1 MKTLTKTLLAIAF
14 ALPFVNA
21 KAEDYGF
28 GDMGGVFNVSE
39 SGAATYTLPFDLPEG
54 INGMVPSLGLVY
66 NSQSGNGVA
75 GMGISVYGS
84 SVITRTV
91 KDIYHDTKI
100 GGISYTDNDVYSLD
114 GVRLIQ
120 IAQNDYRPENSP
132 ADYFTKTTNG
142 FKAELQNGR
151 IAYYEYKATAGGVA
165 YAWYLNK
172 VEDKWGNVMY
182 YSYTTLNGCVYLTQV
197 QYGTNLGASTG
208 LSNIVTFGYENRNDD
223 MPYIVNGVKCSMY
236 RRLSSVTVKTNN
248 VERNKYTL
256 TYSNT
261 DAFSRLTKV
270 EESFGSTKL
279 PPVTLGWKT
288 FPATP
293 YASSVSGQSYNFD
306 DQMFT
311 CGDVTGNGISD
322 VIALVDNDNSKSVRV
337 YEVQDG
343 SKLNFKYEVEGY
355 PKDVFISKDV
365 MGSSAV
371 GSVIN
376 FYGKGN
382 HDLILYDFLQSK
394 PQKVFYID
402 LYIQT
407 NNQKKKINTYV
418 LHSNNPP
425 IMTYGDFFNN
435 GTTNIVQLGDE
446 KVNGK
451 YELAIWRHDNKE
463 NKPVPC
469 SFWMSLPSDPEKLF
483 TSDYNGDG
491 LQDLLVIYDSGY
503 TIYWNQ
509 GVDVGTSPFSDTKKT
524 TGTNLCDAKMIMPGD
539 FNGDGTVDFLSNKD
553 DDSIWYIF
561 YGTGNGT
568 FTKTTACTLSNIH
581 GNGFTGYDDNR
592 FECHVFDFNND
603 GKDDVVITKADYEKK
618 QDKVLGI
625 KVSSPY
631 GSFLKTYTCWL
642 KSNGT
647 TLTVDKIAT
656 SKKEADAKN
665 GKFLVGDFNGDG
677 YTELMNYGY
686 DCYGSTDANV
696 EPSWRIYRNP
706 SVSANTNK
714 LTSVST
720 GPVGTYTSIT
730 YSTLS
735 DANVYTKGSSSTYPL
750 VTLCAP
756 LNVVKQVT
764 QNLAYNAYYT
774 NYKYTQLRAHL
785 QGRGMLG
792 FTTVEANNTTTGE
805 KRTTTVNSLH
815 STFYEP
821 SKITTTITKD
831 GKTDVTETTLTA
843 VSYMGKPHLT
853 YPSII
858 KNTDIYNLVTTT
870 TNEYYSIYYPTKQ
883 RTEYGNNANMYKQV
897 EYSDYKRVGGVYKP
911 QTVVTTQKHYDD
923 ANAFTTKTTYTYDT
937 KGNPTKMVE
946 NAATVPVTHE
956 YTYSGLGNMLTH
968 KVSAS
973 GITAVTTTLTY
984 DATNRFVA
992 SEKSSANSLI
1002 TNYTYNNLGRLTQ
1015 KQEGVS
1021 GSLLTTSYTY
1031 DAIGNITKITHPDG
1045 TTTTYTRSWGTMPYR
1060 SYSVTTKTTGQAA
1073 TTTWY
1078 DNLDREV
1085 ETTSTGEKGV
1095 SLTSTKSYNTA
1106 TGQLYSHNNKIGGL
1120 TISETRGYNKLGQLT
1135 SVSSNTGKKI
1145 TYSYSA
1151 RSVTSTQS
1159 GINYILQKKFDAW
1172 GNTTY
1177 VSANSCTST
1186 TYKYSSNGQPVS
1198 VRYADASYQDYMAS
1212 TMTYDSRGQQT
1223 SLTDI
1228 DAGKTSYE
1236 YDALGRVTKQTDARG
1251 NITTNT
1257 YNASGQ
1263 LTNQVCGGVV
1273 TTYTYDNKLRLTK
1286 ESTGSQSIAYEYD
1299 DKNHL
1304 TKKSYSIDGTVLTFS
1319 YTYNTNGQMATQTF
1333 PDGMTENYTYDA
1345 NGYLAAIKIGGQRVW
1360 ERDSYTG
1367 TQRRWAL
1374 GTQPLYVTRKYSDK
1388 GLLTE
1393 QEIIRQ
1399 AGSLHK
1405 MTYTFDGATGNLKSR
1420 TGMQSGTETFNYDSF
1435 DRLNTGT
1442 SYALN
1447 GNIASKTGIGKYTYD
1462 TGKKNAVVQVEN
1474 TSNLIQGAASLTY
1487 NAFNKVATVVQG
1499 TNTLTITYGPDR
1511 QRTKTVLVNGSNTT
1525 TTLYADNYEQR
1536 TANGVT
1542 TSYHYVASPDGLA
1555 AVYVKSGNT
1564 ATAYYIETDHLGSII
1579 RAYDYIGNTKFSAA
1593 YDAWGNQTVSTN
1605 AIGLTRGYTGHEH
1618 WNQFGLIDMNGRF
1631 YDPLLGRFLSPD
1643 PYVQAPENPQN
1654 YNRYSYCLNNPLKYT
1669 DPSGEYF
1676 GIDDLIAGAI
1686 GGTVNLVVNAI
1697 QGNLGGHGVWGGIGR
1712 GFAAFGA
1719 GAVGGIGA
1727 LYPEFGGWALGGAA
1741 VGATNTWL
1749 GGATSAKN
1757 IAIGGVFGAI
1767 SGGVGGCVSSAI
1779 GGQYGALIGGAFSN
1793 LTNQLLYNKGDFSNV
1808 DWISVG
1814 ISGVVSYGLYH
1825 ASSFSL
1831 WKWGGGNDLNGI
1843 KIKYSTY
1850 CKISADC
1857 QRSRF
1862 WHKEYGG
1869 IITGKGNVIRVPRQG
1884 RHNLQIDFSNEI
1896 ISEALSDGGIATT
1909 YHTHWAKPGNEYC
1922 INNCGDIVS
1931 GDANVETIKGPSPGD
1946 MMNIAAKLGGR
1957 HFVFDRTSSYVY
1969 TSSVWNTFNF
1979 TPIRFLSYPFFIK

>member
-39 SGAATYTLPFDLPEG
+39 SGAATYTQPFDLPEG
-54 INGMVPSLGLVY
+54 INGMQPSLGLVY

-75 GMGISVYGS
+75 GMGVSIYGT
-84 SVITRTV
+84 SVITRTA
-91 KDIYHDTKI
+91 KDIYHNGTAK
-100 GGISYTDNDVYSLD
+100 GISYTDNDAYCLD
-114 GVRLIQ
+114 GVRLID

-142 FKAELQNGR
+142 FKTELQNGR
-151 IAYYEYKATAGGVA
+151 TAYYEYKATANGVA

-182 YSYTTLNGCVYLTQV
+182 YSYSTFNGCVYLTQV

-208 LSNIVTFGYENRNDD
+208 LSNIVTFGYDTRNDV
-223 MPYIVNGVKCSMY
+223 MPYVVNGTKCSMG
-236 RRLSSVTVKTNN
+236 RRLTSVTIKTNS

-270 EESFGSTKL
+270 EESYGTTKL
-279 PPVTLGWKT
+279 PPVTLGWKNI
-288 FPATP
+288 PALSITP
-293 YASSVSGQSYNFD
+293 ETISSES
-306 DQMFT
+306 
-311 CGDVTGNGISD
+311 GISQYAMSGKF
-322 VIALVDNDNSKSVRV
+322 V
-337 YEVQDG
+337 
-343 SKLNFKYEVEGY
+343 
-355 PKDVFISKDV
+355 
-365 MGSSAV
+365 SA
-371 GSVIN
+371 
-376 FYGKGN
+376 
-382 HDLILYDFLQSK
+382 DL
-394 PQKVFYID
+394 
-402 LYIQT
+402 T
-407 NNQKKKINTYV
+407 
-418 LHSNNPP
+418 
-425 IMTYGDFFNN
+425 
-435 GTTNIVQLGDE
+435 
-446 KVNGK
+446 
-451 YELAIWRHDNKE
+451 
-463 NKPVPC
+463 
-469 SFWMSLPSDPEKLF
+469 
-483 TSDYNGDG
+483 GDG
-491 LQDLLVIYDSGY
+491 LSDIVQITEGGGSMNVSIYSASVSNGTATFTRVVNSVSISAPSSSPVAVGDMDGNGVAELLAIKAVSTSSSEAIASISNKTRVVTLATESIPKFAVGNFYNNGKTDIVYVKENGNNYRCRILNLNGSSTRKADSYLTIDSEPMRLFAGDFNSDGMSDLVVFHENGY
-503 TIYWNQ
+503 IIFWNQ
-509 GVDVGTSPFSDTKKT
+509 GVTEGNSPFSDSKKT
-524 TGTNLCDAKMIMPGD
+524 TGSSLKYASMTQIGD
-539 FNGDGTVDFLSNKD
+539 FNGDGLIDFLTNATNDKN
-553 DDSIWYIF
+553 WYF
-561 YGTGNGT
+561 FLNNGNGT
-568 FTKTTACTLSNIH
+568 FSKTTAISDGVYDYDFTDKD
-581 GNGFTGYDDNR
+581 NGKFS
-592 FECHVFDFNND
+592 CHVLDFDFD
-603 GKDDVVITKADYEKK
+603 GKQDIVITKAIYHRKTNLIKQEWGVYDYTTT
-618 QDKVLGI
+618 QW
-625 KVSSPY
+625 Y
-631 GSFLKTYTCWL
+631 R
-642 KSNGT
+642 SNGSSLSLVKT
-647 TLTVDKIAT
+647 AT
-656 SKKEADAKN
+656 SKKDTDAQD
-665 GKFLVGDFNGDG
+665 GRFLVGDFNGDG

-706 SVSANTNK
+706 SVTAATNK
-714 LTSVST
+714 LTSISVGQS
-720 GPVGTYTSIT
+720 GTYTSIS

-735 DANVYTKGSSSTYPL
+735 DASVYTKGSSSTYPL
-750 VTLCAP
+750 ATLCVP
-756 LNVVKQVT
+756 MSVVKQVY
-764 QNLAYNAYYT
+764 QNLAYNTYYT

-785 QGRGMLG
+785 KGRGLLG
-792 FTTVEANNTTTGE
+792 FTTVEASNSTTGE

-911 QTVVTTQKHYDD
+911 QTVVTTQKHKDD
-923 ANAFTTKTTYTYDT
+923 ANAFTTKTTYTYDA

-968 KVSAS
+968 KVSAT
-973 GITAVTTTLTY
+973 GITTVTTTLTY

-1031 DAIGNITKITHPDG
+1031 DAIGNITKITHPDN

-1060 SYSVTTKTTGQAA
+1060 RNSVITKTTGQAA

-1078 DNLDREV
+1078 DNLGREV

-1106 TGQLYSHNNKIGGL
+1106 TGQLYSHNNKIGGI

-1135 SVSSNTGKKI
+1135 SVSSNSGKKI

-1159 GINYILQKKFDAW
+1159 GINYILQKNFDAW
-1172 GNTTY
+1172 GNTTH
-1177 VSANSCTST
+1177 VNANGCTST
-1186 TYKYSSNGQPVS
+1186 TYKYSSNGQPIS
-1198 VRYADASYQDYMAS
+1198 VRYGDASYQDYMAS

-1257 YNASGQ
+1257 YNASGL
-1263 LTNQVCGGVV
+1263 LTTQVCGGVT
-1273 TTYTYDNKLRLTK
+1273 TTYSYDSRLRLTK

-1299 DKNHL
+1299 DKNRL
-1304 TKKSYSIDGTVLTFS
+1304 TKKSYSIDGASLS
-1319 YTYNTNGQMATQTF
+1319 YSYVYNSYGQMTAQTF
-1333 PDGMTENYTYDA
+1333 PDGMTENYTYDSYG
-1345 NGYLAAIKIGGQRVW
+1345 NLATIKIGGQRVW
-1360 ERDSYTG
+1360 ELNSYNG
-1367 TQRRWAL
+1367 TQRTAYL
-1374 GTQPLYVTRKYSDK
+1374 GTAPLILTKNYSAK
-1388 GLLTE
+1388 GLLT
-1393 QEIIRQ
+1393 
-1399 AGSLHK
+1399 GTSVKKGSTSLHSFG
-1405 MTYTFDGATGNLKSR
+1405 YTFDGATGNLTQR
-1420 TGMQSGTETFNYDSF
+1420 TGMNGTETFKYDQF

-1474 TSNLIQGAASLTY
+1474 TDNLIQGAASLTY

-1536 TANGVT
+1536 TVNGT
-1542 TSYHYVASPDGLA
+1542 TTTYHYVASPDGLI
-1555 AVYVKSGNT
+1555 AVYVKKNGT
-1564 ATAYYIETDHLGSII
+1564 TTPYYVETDHLGSII
-1579 RAYDYIGNTKFSAA
+1579 NLFDASGTKQFSAT
-1593 YDAWGNQTVSTN
+1593 YDAWGKQTITKN

-1618 WNQFGLIDMNGRF
+1618 WPQFGLIDMNGRF

-1643 PYVQAPENPQN
+1643 PYVQAPDNPQN

-1669 DPSGEYF
+1669 DPTGEYF

-1719 GAVGGIGA
+1719 GAVGGVGA
-1727 LYPEFGGWALGGAA
+1727 LYPEFGGWAWGGAA
-1741 VGATNTWL
+1741 VGATNAWL
-1749 GGATSAKN
+1749 GGATTFDDIFVGAGVGAVAGMVGGAAGQWATTATSPLVSSISSPVARSTVSGIIGGAAGGYAGGFVGGYFMTGDISAANK
-1757 IAIGGVFGAI
+1757 AGLSGMWTSAGIGGVAGGFAGYRYAKAHDLNPWTGHHNRVDFGSPLAPKSPSSLDPVWEQAPCLRGVAIETLTMDKYYCEWEHTPYAPVIDGISPNGEVVSIKSNYSESGNMAI
-1767 SGGVGGCVSSAI
+1767 SKSI
-1779 GGQYGALIGGAFSN
+1779 KN
-1793 LTNQLLYNKGDFSNV
+1793 LKTYPASTKILH
-1808 DWISVG
+1808 
-1814 ISGVVSYGLYH
+1814 VVTPPGYVPKN
-1825 ASSFSL
+1825 
-1831 WKWGGGNDLNGI
+1831 W
-1843 KIKYSTY
+1843 
-1850 CKISADC
+1850 
-1857 QRSRF
+1857 
-1862 WHKEYGG
+1862 
-1869 IITGKGNVIRVPRQG
+1869 GNVI
-1884 RHNLQIDFSNEI
+1884 DFCESNGI
-1896 ISEALSDGGIATT
+1896 IVRL
-1909 YHTHWAKPGNEYC
+1909 THY
-1922 INNCGDIVS
+1922 
-1931 GDANVETIKGPSPGD
+1931 
-1946 MMNIAAKLGGR
+1946 
-1957 HFVFDRTSSYVY
+1957 
-1969 TSSVWNTFNF
+1969 
-1979 TPIRFLSYPFFIK
+1979 

>member
-1 MKTLTKTLLAIAF
+1 MKTITKIFAAMALA
-14 ALPFVNA
+14 LSFVNA
-21 KAEDYGF
+21 EAEDYGF

-75 GMGISVYGS
+75 GMGVSIYGT
-84 SVITRTV
+84 SVIMRTT
-91 KDIYHDTKI
+91 KDIYHDGTAK
-100 GGISYTDNDVYSLD
+100 GISYTDNDAYSLD
-114 GVRLIQ
+114 GVRLID

-142 FKAELQNGR
+142 FKAELQNGN
-151 IAYYEYKATAGGVA
+151 IAYFEYKATANGVA

-182 YSYTTLNGCVYLTQV
+182 YSYSTFNGCVYLTRV

-208 LSNIVTFGYENRNDD
+208 LSNIVIFDYETRNDV
-223 MPYIVNGVKCSMY
+223 MPYVVNGTKCSMG
-236 RRLSSVTVKTNN
+236 RRLTSVTIKTNS

-270 EESFGSTKL
+270 EESYGTTKL

-288 FPATP
+288 ISSTMSVTTIDDIPSGSYKLYGDINGDGKDDIICIKQNNSSATIKP
-293 YASSVSGQSYNFD
+293 YYANIISDALSFSNNESINVDCGSISKGQFMLADIN
-306 DQMFT
+306 
-311 CGDVTGNGISD
+311 GNGNKEVVVATKTTSAQTFSKKTDYLFTINIGNQNSLLD
-322 VIALVDNDNSKSVRV
+322 ANDFYCNGKSEIICLNQTVSNST
-337 YEVQDG
+337 D
-343 SKLNFKYEVEGY
+343 KYLCRLFSLSTNNATQKNEGY
-355 PKDVFISKDV
+355 LKLT
-365 MGSSAV
+365 SAPR
-371 GSVIN
+371 VIKTADFN
-376 FYGKGN
+376 GN
-382 HDLILYDFLQSK
+382 
-394 PQKVFYID
+394 
-402 LYIQT
+402 
-407 NNQKKKINTYV
+407 
-418 LHSNNPP
+418 
-425 IMTYGDFFNN
+425 
-435 GTTNIVQLGDE
+435 
-446 KVNGK
+446 
-451 YELAIWRHDNKE
+451 
-463 NKPVPC
+463 
-469 SFWMSLPSDPEKLF
+469 
-483 TSDYNGDG
+483 G
-491 LQDLLVIYDSGY
+491 LQDLIVLYSTGY
-503 TIYWNQ
+503 TIYWNN
-509 GVDVGTSPFSDTKKT
+509 GVNSSTFPFSDSNKTDGSGFNFSEYMDFGDFDGDGLLDIVFLKITSSTTIKYSFTISAATNNGNGSFTKKDMFSCT
-524 TGTNLCDAKMIMPGD
+524 QGYNANIPTPYDEDDEKISCCAADFNNDGKTDIILKAPSYNKANKQYSFTYRWLKSSGELFTVTKSTELKIPMTLKAGD
-539 FNGDGTVDFLSNKD
+539 FNGDGFIELLN
-553 DDSIWYIF
+553 
-561 YGTGNGT
+561 YGLNVY
-568 FTKTTACTLSNIH
+568 S
-581 GNGFTGYDDNR
+581 
-592 FECHVFDFNND
+592 
-603 GKDDVVITKADYEKK
+603 
-618 QDKVLGI
+618 
-625 KVSSPY
+625 
-631 GSFLKTYTCWL
+631 GSFSDTQGNNYLYRCA
-642 KSNGT
+642 T
-647 TLTVDKIAT
+647 T
-656 SKKEADAKN
+656 S
-665 GKFLVGDFNGDG
+665 
-677 YTELMNYGY
+677 
-686 DCYGSTDANV
+686 
-696 EPSWRIYRNP
+696 
-706 SVSANTNK
+706 SANK
-714 LTSVST
+714 LTSISRGQT
-720 GPVGTYTSIT
+720 GTYTTIS

-735 DANVYTKGSSSTYPL
+735 DASVYTKGSSSTYPL
-750 VTLCAP
+750 ATLCVP
-756 LNVVKQVT
+756 MSVVKQVY

-785 QGRGMLG
+785 QGRGLLG
-792 FTTVEANNTTTGE
+792 FTTVEASNSTTGE

-815 STFYEP
+815 ATFYEP

-853 YPSII
+853 YPSTV

-911 QTVVTTQKHYDD
+911 QTVLTTQKHYDD
-923 ANAFTTKTTYTYDT
+923 ANAFTTKTTYTYDV

-1031 DAIGNITKITHPDG
+1031 DAIGNITKITHPDS
-1045 TTTTYTRSWGTMPYR
+1045 TITTYTRSWGTMPYR
-1060 SYSVTTKTTGQAA
+1060 SYSVTTKNTGQAA
-1073 TTTWY
+1073 ATTWY
-1078 DNLDREV
+1078 DNLGREV

-1106 TGQLYSHNNKIGGL
+1106 TGQLYSHYNTIGGI
-1120 TISETRGYNKLGQLT
+1120 TISEIRGYNKLGQLT
-1135 SVSSNTGKKI
+1135 SVSSNSGKKI

-1159 GINYILQKKFDAW
+1159 GINYILQKNFDAW
-1172 GNTTY
+1172 GNITY

-1223 SLTDI
+1223 SLTDV

-1257 YNASGQ
+1257 YNASGL
-1263 LTNQVCGGVV
+1263 LTKQVCGGVV

-1299 DKNHL
+1299 DKNRL

-1319 YTYNTNGQMATQTF
+1319 YTYNSNGQMATQTF
-1333 PDGMTENYTYDA
+1333 PDGMTETYTYDA
-1345 NGYLAAIKIGGQRVW
+1345 NGYLATIKIGGQRVW

-1405 MTYTFDGATGNLKSR
+1405 MTYSFDGATGNLKSR
-1420 TGMQSGTETFNYDSF
+1420 TGMQSGTETFNYDQF

-1474 TSNLIQGAASLTY
+1474 TDNLIQGAASLTY

-1499 TNTLTITYGPDR
+1499 TNTLTITYGPDH

-1536 TANGVT
+1536 TTNGIT
-1542 TSYHYVASPDGLA
+1542 KSYHYVASPDGLA
-1555 AVYVKSGNT
+1555 AVYMKSGST
-1564 ATAYYIETDHLGSII
+1564 ATAYYIETDHLGSIV
-1579 RAYDYIGNTKFSAA
+1579 RAYDYIGNIKFSAA

-1618 WNQFGLIDMNGRF
+1618 WPQFGLIDMNGRF
-1631 YDPLLGRFLSPD
+1631 YDPLIGRFLSPD
-1643 PYVQAPENPQN
+1643 PYVQAPDNPQN
-1654 YNRYSYCLNNPLKYT
+1654 YNRYAYCLNNPLKYT
-1669 DPSGEYF
+1669 DPSGFTLSPAYTDPSISDSF
-1676 GIDDLIAGAI
+1676 GDNTETHHFP
-1686 GGTVNLVVNAI
+1686 GG
-1697 QGNLGGHGVWGGIGR
+1697 GNNRNSTNDCDWIVYWRSSFTGNWCSADSYGTFTTYAYTP
-1712 GFAAFGA
+1712 FAFH
-1719 GAVGGIGA
+1719 
-1727 LYPEFGGWALGGAA
+1727 
-1741 VGATNTWL
+1741 
-1749 GGATSAKN
+1749 
-1757 IAIGGVFGAI
+1757 
-1767 SGGVGGCVSSAI
+1767 SGSS
-1779 GGQYGALIGGAFSN
+1779 GSPN
-1793 LTNQLLYNKGDFSNV
+1793 LTNSHPQIGNDYIKAG
-1808 DWISVG
+1808 G
-1814 ISGVVSYGLYH
+1814 YGYSGRSGGRGG
-1825 ASSFSL
+1825 S
-1831 WKWGGGNDLNGI
+1831 GGGGRTIRQPIRKNVVVQNG
-1843 KIKYSTY
+1843 
-1850 CKISADC
+1850 
-1857 QRSRF
+1857 
-1862 WHKEYGG
+1862 GG
-1869 IITGKGNVIRVPRQG
+1869 IITGASYANTVINSAFSSAWKNAPNANLGSNGKIYWEGKFYGNQYVTVKSLSSITRPIARTTGILGIVISGADVG
-1884 RHNLQIDFSNEI
+1884 YTYYNEGYFGPETQAATA
-1896 ISEALSDGGIATT
+1896 EAVGGLAGSSLGLWGGAALGGYIGAHFGGIGAI
-1909 YHTHWAKPGNEYC
+1909 PGAV
-1922 INNCGDIVS
+1922 IGGFFFGTGLGI
-1931 GDANVETIKGPSPGD
+1931 G
-1946 MMNIAAKLGGR
+1946 GGR
-1957 HFVFDRTSSYVY
+1957 LTKNAYEWYNDR
-1969 TSSVWNTFNF
+1969 
-1979 TPIRFLSYPFFIK
+1979 

>member
-1 MKTLTKTLLAIAF
+1 MKTITKIFAAIAL

-21 KAEDYGF
+21 EAEDYGF

-75 GMGISVYGS
+75 GMGVSIYGT

-91 KDIYHDTKI
+91 KDIYHDEKV
-100 GGISYTDNDVYSLD
+100 GGITYTDSDVYSLD

-120 IAQNDYRPENSP
+120 KTGGSDFRPENSP
-132 ADYFTKTTNG
+132 NDYFMKTTYG
-142 FKAELQNGR
+142 FKAELQNGN
-151 IAYYEYKATAGGVA
+151 IAYFEYKATANGVA

-172 VEDKWGNVMY
+172 VEDRYGNVMY
-182 YSYTTLNGCVYLTQV
+182 YSYSAVNGCVYLSTV
-197 QYGTNLGASTG
+197 TYGGNLGGSTNL
-208 LSNIVTFGYENRNDD
+208 SNKISFEYEDRDD
-223 MPYIVNGVKCSMY
+223 KMPYIVNGAKCSMNK
-236 RRLSSVTVKTNN
+236 RLKSVTITTNGT
-248 VERNKYTL
+248 ERNKYTL
-256 TYSNT
+256 TYSKSNT
-261 DAFSRLTKV
+261 FEPIVIKVDGKYMPAKPTYDAFSRLTKV
-270 EESFGSTKL
+270 EENYGTTKL
-279 PPVTLGWKT
+279 PPVTLEWKT

-677 YTELMNYGY
+677 YIELMNYGY

-706 SVSANTNK
+706 SVTAATNK
-714 LTSVST
+714 LTSIS
-720 GPVGTYTSIT
+720 VGQSGISTSIS

-735 DANVYTKGSSSTYPL
+735 DADVYTKGSASTYP
-750 VTLCAP
+750 VATLCIP
-756 LNVVKQVT
+756 LNVVKKVFQIASAN
-764 QNLAYNAYYT
+764 QYET
-774 NYKYTQLRAHL
+774 NYKYSGLRVHL
-785 QGRGMLG
+785 QGRGFLG

-805 KRTTTVNSLH
+805 KRATTINSLNT
-815 STFYEP
+815 SFYEP
-821 SKITTTITKD
+821 SKITTTITK
-831 GKTDVTETTLTA
+831 GNKTATTESIFKVITD
-843 VSYMGKPHLT
+843 SKNDKIHFT
-853 YPSII
+853 YPYTIKETGFYGEITTSIDTFDN
-858 KNTDIYNLVTTT
+858 KFRLLKQQTK
-870 TNEYYSIYYPTKQ
+870 YYK
-883 RTEYGNNANMYKQV
+883 NANMYKQV
-897 EYSDYKRVGGVYKP
+897 EYNDYKKVGGVYKP

-956 YTYSGLGNMLTH
+956 YSYNKFGNLLIH
-968 KVSAS
+968 KVSYGTTS
-973 GITAVTTTLTY
+973 DSTTLKY
-984 DATNRFVA
+984 DGSNRFVA
-992 SEKSSANSLI
+992 SEESSANSLI

-1078 DNLDREV
+1078 DNLGREV

-1106 TGQLYSHNNKIGGL
+1106 TGQLYSHYNKIGGI

-1151 RSVTSTQS
+1151 HSVTSTQS

-1172 GNTTY
+1172 GNTTH
-1177 VSANSCTST
+1177 VSVNACTST

-1212 TMTYDSRGQQT
+1212 TMTYDNRGLQT
-1223 SLTDI
+1223 SLTDV

-1257 YNASGQ
+1257 YNASG
-1263 LTNQVCGGVV
+1263 LLIKQVCGDVT
-1273 TTYTYDNKLRLTK
+1273 TTYTYDSRLRLRK
-1286 ESTGSQSIAYEYD
+1286 EISGSQSISYNYD
-1299 DKNHL
+1299 KYNRL
-1304 TKKSYSIDGTVLTFS
+1304 TKKTYSIDGTVLTFS
-1319 YTYNTNGQMATQTF
+1319 YTYNSNGQMATQTF

-1405 MTYTFDGATGNLKSR
+1405 MTYSFDGATGNLKSR
-1420 TGMQSGTETFNYDSF
+1420 TGMQSGTETFNYDQF

-1474 TSNLIQGAASLTY
+1474 TGNLIQGAASLTY
-1487 NAFNKVATVVQG
+1487 NAFNKVATVMQG

-1536 TANGVT
+1536 TTNGIT
-1542 TSYHYVASPDGLA
+1542 KSYHYVASPDGLA

-1564 ATAYYIETDHLGSII
+1564 ATAYYIETDHLGSIV
-1579 RAYDYIGNTKFSAA
+1579 RAYDYIGNVKFSAA

-1654 YNRYSYCLNNPLKYT
+1654 YNRYSYCLNNPLKYS
-1669 DPSGEYF
+1669 DPDGEWVAEAIVICAMAYMGGVEANFMNANNPFNPADWNWKSASTYTGMVSGAMS
-1676 GIDDLIAGAI
+1676 GAGMVGYPI
-1686 GGTVNLVVNAI
+1686 TFLPKMDGMLVRGAAMATTNVVLNGVGNKL
-1697 QGNLGGHGVWGGIGR
+1697 QGNE
-1712 GFAAFGA
+1712 F
-1719 GAVGGIGA
+1719 
-1727 LYPEFGGWALGGAA
+1727 LYNWQGAA
-1741 VGATNTWL
+1741 LSGFIN
-1749 GGATSAKN
+1749 
-1757 IAIGGVFGAI
+1757 GAI
-1767 SGGVGGCVSSAI
+1767 SGYMLAQENGTNLWWGNEIKYGRSKWSFFTSELPYAEVKFDIKGCGVVEQNNCVPATFKELNDHFGGEASYSQIASDVKYTADGSSGYRPYLNKHYDYEQIPKTELENIEKIQKIRDAGKVI
-1779 GGQYGALIGGAFSN
+1779 STYSN
-1793 LTNQLLYNKGDFSNV
+1793 LGMSHADNV
-1808 DWISVG
+1808 R
-1814 ISGVVSYGLYH
+1814 
-1825 ASSFSL
+1825 
-1831 WKWGGGNDLNGI
+1831 
-1843 KIKYSTY
+1843 
-1850 CKISADC
+1850 KISYY
-1857 QRSRF
+1857 SS
-1862 WHKEYGG
+1862 G
-1869 IITGKGNVIRVPRQG
+1869 IVRV
-1884 RHNLQIDFSNEI
+1884 
-1896 ISEALSDGGIATT
+1896 
-1909 YHTHWAKPGNEYC
+1909 
-1922 INNCGDIVS
+1922 
-1931 GDANVETIKGPSPGD
+1931 
-1946 MMNIAAKLGGR
+1946 KLRAGS
-1957 HFVFDRTSSYVY
+1957 FNTSSMN
-1969 TSSVWNTFNF
+1969 SSWSF
-1979 TPIRFLSYPFFIK
+1979 FLINGLK